1 MVADDVTWGV
11 RGDPGRLRRP
21 LVLSFGFGPIG
32 PQLNDSSGLAVTSL
46 SHDSKEQVA

>member
-21 LVLSFGFGPIG
+21 LGSVVRLRP
-32 PQLNDSSGLAVTSL
+32 DRAV
-46 SHDSKEQVA
+46 